1 MLSMSNVHQGGCA
14 CGQSRYEVTD
24 KPVRT
29 RVCHCRYCQLRSGS
43 PFGVGVWFNSSQV
56 KILKGNYK
64 QYNFTTESGNDFQ
77 TNFCENCGSS
87 VFWTI
92 SHMKDMTAIAG
103 ASFDPPAFWYD
114 VTGEIFTR
122 SKAPFVQINCQDHFE
137 TSPTYKPVKTDED
150 RFDGNKK

>member
-1 MLSMSNVHQGGCA
+1 MLPMSNVHQGGCA

-43 PFGVGVWFNSSQV
+43 PFGVGVWFNASQV
-56 KILKGNYK
+56 KILKGNHK
-64 QYNFTTESGNDFQ
+64 QYKFTTESGNDFQ

-92 SHMKDMTAIAG
+92 SHMKDMIAKPL
-103 ASFDPPAFWYD
+103 ASL
-114 VTGEIFTR
+114 
-122 SKAPFVQINCQDHFE
+122 DHTTEEVNFLAVE
-137 TSPTYKPVKTDED
+137 
-150 RFDGNKK
+150 